1 MAAISIILLL
11 LAIHQTIRVEV
22 SLVTVGVRVTDSRG
36 RDVQGLKAEDFTILE
51 DGVRR
56 EVAFFSG
63 ETQPMT
69 LGILLDSSGSMEYN
83 RKIDRAKEAARALVG
98 GALAGSEFFY
108 IDFDERVTPAS
119 DFTTDR
125 LKIESAIE
133 QTSAEGGTSLYDALL
148 QGLTMTDRA
157 RLPLQA
163 LVVISDGADQHS
175 KSNLEEILDIVRKSE
190 IQIYT
195 IGYFSPE
202 EERLFRTPG
211 TQLSLTNGVAVDNPR
226 IALEK
231 IARESGAASFF
242 PASDK
247 ELAEAIVKINEDLK
261 TQYTIAFYPASLDR
275 NRYHSLKVTVPG
287 NRYNVR
293 ARPGFGLQ

>member
-261 TQYTIAFYPASLDR
+261 TQYTISFYPASSDR
-275 NRYHSLKVTVPG
+275 NRYHSLKVTVRG
-287 NRYNVR
+287 NRYTVR